1 MTFLKKRFGNYRLDW
16 EVGNFWGLSVVVING
31 VPFAVDQQ
39 IMKEI
44 SNDKKRSERKNL

>member
-16 EVGNFWGLSVVVING
+16 KVGDFWGLSVVVING
-31 VPFAVDQQ
+31 VPFAVDQT

-44 SNDKKRSERKNL
+44 SDDKARSERKDF